1 MSRQAGRHVSLAAVD
16 TALQALRRGDVAA
29 AIRAIE
35 TAPAAQRNSQA
46 AQRTL
51 AAAHAQQGDL
61 DAANAAIQRALAQVP
76 IDAATRALAGRIALD
91 RSQPSLAFPH
101 FEALV
106 SALPQQSRFLRYLW
120 DCAVTPDLARRA
132 LQVTQAVRADPA
144 TDVTVAWSVSRAML
158 DAGQTDAALA
168 LVQHTVERHPDSR
181 FARWLQA
188 RRWVDES
195 PLTALD
201 VLPADPPLD
210 ALDADAVDAALI
222 LPEHYAD
229 DAAVSAWR
237 ARYERG
243 LHALRARLPDAERD
257 PDARARLLRHTAF
270 LLAYQGRDDR
280 ALQSLRGDLL
290 AELMQPLAEGV
301 AFSARAL
308 RPSDASAARSRLQSE
323 SLPQSRPLR
332 VGFVSKH
339 IRDCTVGQ
347 YFKRFLTELGDESID
362 VRVYAC
368 GERDAF
374 TDEVASRT
382 KLQHVADDANALH
395 ILTKAITQDAPEV
408 LIYPEIGMEPLI
420 EKLAA
425 MRLAPLQ
432 CALWGHPVTTGLPT
446 IDVFLSAAAL
456 EPPDAASHY
465 RERLQ
470 LLPGLGTSYPTP
482 PPPSTFSRRELGLPE
497 HGVLLLCAQSPFKW
511 TPAFTRSV
519 AAVLAAAPTTRLI
532 VFDSPDAA
540 RSRVFDR
547 YLAQHFQPFDVNA
560 ADRVVRLPQRGRRD
574 FLATLAHSD
583 LALDSF
589 GFSGGNTSLDAFS
602 VGLPVLTLPGQ
613 FMRGRQTMAMLH
625 ALGAAVATAL
635 IATDESDYVAR
646 AVALA
651 GDSTI
656 RRTLREQIKAS
667 RAALFDDPLP
677 VAALR
682 RWLLATTR
690 SPH

>member
-1 MSRQAGRHVSLAAVD
+1 
-16 TALQALRRGDVAA
+16 
-29 AIRAIE
+29 
-35 TAPAAQRNSQA
+35 
-46 AQRTL
+46 
-51 AAAHAQQGDL
+51 
-61 DAANAAIQRALAQVP
+61 
-76 IDAATRALAGRIALD
+76 
-91 RSQPSLAFPH
+91 
-101 FEALV
+101 
-106 SALPQQSRFLRYLW
+106 
-120 DCAVTPDLARRA
+120 VTPDLARRA

-237 ARYERG
+237 ARYDRG
-243 LHALRARLPDAERD
+243 LHALRARRPDAERD

-408 LIYPEIGMEPLI
+408 LIYPEIGMEPLKARGDAPGATAMRALGSSGHDGAAHHRRVPERRSAGAARCRESLSRTPAVAAGARHELPHATAAI
-420 EKLAA
+420 DVQPARTRLAGTRRLAA
-425 MRLAPLQ
+425 V
-432 CALWGHPVTTGLPT
+432 CAVAVQVDTCVYAVGSGGAGGRADDPT
-446 IDVFLSAAAL
+446 DCL
-456 EPPDAASHY
+456 
-465 RERLQ
+465 R
-470 LLPGLGTSYPTP
+470 
-482 PPPSTFSRRELGLPE
+482 
-497 HGVLLLCAQSPFKW
+497 QS
-511 TPAFTRSV
+511 
-519 AAVLAAAPTTRLI
+519 
-532 VFDSPDAA
+532 
-540 RSRVFDR
+540 
-547 YLAQHFQPFDVNA
+547 
-560 ADRVVRLPQRGRRD
+560 GRRAIPR
-574 FLATLAHSD
+574 L
-583 LALDSF
+583 
-589 GFSGGNTSLDAFS
+589 
-602 VGLPVLTLPGQ
+602 
-613 FMRGRQTMAMLH
+613 
-625 ALGAAVATAL
+625 
-635 IATDESDYVAR
+635 
-646 AVALA
+646 
-651 GDSTI
+651 
-656 RRTLREQIKAS
+656 
-667 RAALFDDPLP
+667 
-677 VAALR
+677 
-682 RWLLATTR
+682 
-690 SPH
+690 

>member
-1 MSRQAGRHVSLAAVD
+1 MSTAPLDA
-16 TALQALRRGDVAA
+16 ALQALRTGNTAA

-35 TAPAAQRNSQA
+35 AAPAAQRNTQA

-51 AAAHAQQGDL
+51 AAAHAQRSDF
-61 DAANAAIQRALAQVP
+61 AAADAAIQRALAQAPV
-76 IDAATRALAGRIALD
+76 DAATLALAGRIALD
-91 RSQPSLAFPH
+91 RAQPSLAFPH
-101 FEALV
+101 FEALIRM
-106 SALPQQSRFLRYLW
+106 LPQQPRFLRYLW
-120 DCAVTPDLARRA
+120 DCAVTPELARRA
-132 LQVTQAVRADPA
+132 LQVTQAVGADLTA
-144 TDVTVAWSVSRAML
+144 DVTVAWTASRAML
-158 DAGQTDAALA
+158 DAAQIDAALA
-168 LVQHTVERHPDSR
+168 LVQTTVGRHPDSN

-195 PLTALD
+195 PLTALS

-243 LHALRARLPDAERD
+243 LHALRARLPDAARD
-257 PDARARLLRHTAF
+257 PDARERLVRHTAF
-270 LLAYQGRDDR
+270 LLAYHGRDDR
-280 ALQSLRGDLL
+280 ALQSLRGDILS
-290 AELMQPLAEGV
+290 ALMRPLAEV
-301 AFSARAL
+301 VVSSVRAL
-308 RPSDASAARSRLQSE
+308 PSSDALAVRSQRQPE
-323 SLPQSRPLR
+323 SLLPSRPLR

-347 YFKRFLTELGDESID
+347 YFKRFLTELGDEG
-362 VRVYAC
+362 VEVHVYAC
-368 GERDAF
+368 GVRDAF

-382 KLQHVADDANALH
+382 TLRHVADDAHALQT
-395 ILTKAITQDAPEV
+395 LARAIASDALDV
-408 LIYPEIGMEPLI
+408 LIYPEIGMEPVV

-446 IDVFLSAAAL
+446 IDVFLSAVAL
-456 EPPDAASHY
+456 EPPDAATHY

-482 PPPSTFSRRELGLPE
+482 PPPSTLSRRELGLPE

-519 AAVLAAAPTTRLI
+519 AAVLAGAPATRLI

-547 YLAQHFQPFDVNA
+547 YLAQHFQPFDVNT
-560 ADRVVRLPQRGRRD
+560 ADRVIRLPQRGRRD

-602 VGLPVLTLPGQ
+602 VGLPVLTLPGP
-613 FMRGRQTMAMLH
+613 FMRGRQTMAMLQT
-625 ALGAAVATAL
+625 LGAVPSAAL
-635 IATDESDYVAR
+635 IARDASDYVLR

-651 GDSTI
+651 GDDAA
-656 RRTLREQIKAS
+656 RHALREQITAS
-667 RAALFDDPLP
+667 RAALFDDPAP

-682 RWLLATTR
+682 HWLLVATGR
-690 SPH
+690 RQSRKH